1 MKAAAHHRRRQRR
14 QLGLHRLPKR
24 TRKPL
29 RRLHDD
35 VKQILAPRQS
45 QLRALLIEVADG
57 LLDFQPRG
65 VAHIVA
71 IVQHPIHRHFTQPA
85 LLSDLMD
92 LVAVSDPALL
102 MGK

>member
-1 MKAAAHHRRRQRR
+1 M
-14 QLGLHRLPKR
+14 
-24 TRKPL
+24 
-29 RRLHDD
+29 
-35 VKQILAPRQS
+35 LAPRQS

-71 IVQHPIHRHFTQPA
+71 IVQDPIHRHFTQPA

-92 LVAVSDPALL
+92 LVAVSDLL
-102 MGK
+102 R